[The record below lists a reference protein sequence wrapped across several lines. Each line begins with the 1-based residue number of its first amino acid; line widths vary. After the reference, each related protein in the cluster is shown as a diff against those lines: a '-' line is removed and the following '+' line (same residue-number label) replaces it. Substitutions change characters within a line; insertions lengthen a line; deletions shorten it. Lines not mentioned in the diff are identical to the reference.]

1 MEILIINRVPTG
13 AAIGWSFYDPDENHD
28 FYELTIHLILVDIA
42 FRW

>member
-13 AAIGWSFYDPDENHD
+13 AAIGWSFFDPEEKFN
-28 FYELTIHLILVDIA
+28 YSELILHLLVIDIA